1 MNIIYIVFTAIK
13 IKITFMVCIAH
24 IANAVRSRDSYGG
37 IGSIH
42 IDFAVTE
49 GYIHAGKGFADT
61 GRIIIH
67 FLVCQPGDIAQFTG
81 PIIEETAAVGIG
93 CFKRTISRGQ
103 GSGNRP
109 GWS

>member
-13 IKITFMVCIAH
+13 IQITFMVCIAH

-49 GYIHAGKGFADT
+49 GLHP
-61 GRIIIH
+61 RRER
-67 FLVCQPGDIAQFTG
+67 VCRYRQDYHSFPGLSA
-81 PIIEETAAVGIG
+81 
-93 CFKRTISRGQ
+93 R
-103 GSGNRP
+103 
-109 GWS
+109 